1 MTAPPSRSD
10 SEEMG
15 LRREMVAELDWCV
28 RWWINVDN
36 DGDAEVMVEDL
47 KEAGLI
53 TDGCKGGWTGG
64 GLMVMVSPQRRRGIR
79 GGDTLRGRRG

>member
-15 LRREMVAELDWCV
+15 LRREMVAELGWCV
-28 RWWINVDN
+28 GWWINVDN
-36 DGDAEVMVEDL
+36 GGDAEVMVEDL

-53 TDGCKGGWTGG
+53 VDGCKGGWTGG